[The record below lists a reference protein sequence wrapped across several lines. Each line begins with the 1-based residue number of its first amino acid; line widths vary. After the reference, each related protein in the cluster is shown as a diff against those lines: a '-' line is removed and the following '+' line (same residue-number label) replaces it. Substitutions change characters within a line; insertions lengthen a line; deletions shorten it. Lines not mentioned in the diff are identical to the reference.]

1 MPPST
6 SSSPGESKKLYDRL
20 GPPDAERRNHGK
32 GNAVETWLDLPRFFL
47 FDAFNWEEN
56 EYDEPRS
63 MTCDVTIFGI
73 LWCPSCC
80 LELEF
85 LSDTTA
91 CSGASLALISTIP
104 GVLLVYCATG
114 LG

>member
-47 FDAFNWEEN
+47 FGAFNWEEN

-63 MTCDVTIFGI
+63 MTCNVTSLAFSGVH
-73 LWCPSCC
+73 LVAWNW
-80 LELEF
+80 EF